1 MHLNSKMRVHS
12 ILFSFYG
19 VILLSSGLETQFLQ
33 KLVLR
38 SLYSV
43 EKISKPHLEG
53 KRDWLVGVSLRFAAL
68 VSDSV
73 KFKVSKHLSMFYES
87 KIV

>member
-1 MHLNSKMRVHS
+1 MHLNFKVRVHS

-19 VILLSSGLETQFLQ
+19 AILSSGLETQFLQ

-38 SLYSV
+38 SLYRV

-53 KRDWLVGVSLRFAAL
+53 KRDWLVGVSLRFAVL
-68 VSDSV
+68 LSNSV
-73 KFKVSKHLSMFYES
+73 KFKVSKHLSMFYKS